1 MATQAQ
7 IARLAQRIE
16 ALAPRIVVHEPWEQW
31 IVDGAKAYQL
41 SDPDRA
47 ITVDELSARPG
58 RRIVHVIV
66 DPAPEGSAA

>member
-16 ALAPRIVVHEPWEQW
+16 ALAPSIVVSEPWEQW
-31 IVDGAKAYQL
+31 IVDGDKAYQR
-41 SDPDRA
+41 SDPGRG
-47 ITVDELSARPG
+47 ITADELSARPG

-66 DPAPEGSAA
+66 DPSPDRGAA